1 MLQLTGCVNYTKE
14 RGLWAGKSLVLLAAL
29 MPLAKLA
36 WLGMHDGLGANPIEM
51 ITRTTGYWTLTFLLI
66 TLRGVWQFESL
77 FLWLMLISPW
87 PAAQAETLRS
97 QLETLAQENGIRIE
111 GLDRLGTEPPR
122 QAGGDVTQ
130 RIKSLLADY
139 NFMLV
144 GQSGKIERV
153 AITSLKQLAPKP
165 KNYGAVRTQRMGA
178 HHQVQATLNGPNEIG
193 IVVSL
198 LIDTGATTL
207 VLPESMM
214 QRLGF
219 NREALQDGF
228 SQTAAGSVPVKT
240 GMLRSVRV
248 GDVSAENVPVSF
260 ISDQKLNGARLLGM
274 SFLNRFRFS
283 LDDENSELQLMQK

>member
-1 MLQLTGCVNYTKE
+1 LKIL
-14 RGLWAGKSLVLLAAL
+14 SL
-29 MPLAKLA
+29 PL
-36 WLGMHDGLGANPIEM
+36 H
-51 ITRTTGYWTLTFLLI
+51 
-66 TLRGVWQFESL
+66 GVWHLEAL
-77 FLWLMLISPW
+77 FLWLMLFAPW
-87 PAAQAETLRS
+87 PTAQAETLRS

-111 GLDRLGTEPPR
+111 GLDRLGTEPSR

-144 GQSGKIERV
+144 GQSGRIERV
-153 AITSLKQLAPKP
+153 AITSLKHVAPKP
-165 KNYGAVRTQRMGA
+165 KSYGAVKTQRVGV
-178 HHQVQATLNGPNEIG
+178 HHQVQATLNGPNNIA
-193 IVVSL
+193 IAVSL
-198 LIDTGATTL
+198 LVDTGATTL

-219 NREALQDGF
+219 SREGLQDGF